1 MPAKEHISIT
11 LDEQVLRRVD
21 RLVDGKNTKNRS
33 HAIEKLL
40 SQYLDEQAVKQAV
53 VLCGG
58 HGADLEPIT
67 QEIPKPMIPV
77 KGKPILEYVINHL
90 KSEGITDIVLA
101 VDYMHDKIIS
111 HFGNGSKFGVN
122 IRYVVE
128 QKPLGT
134 AGSLAPLK
142 EMLSDTFVLLYGDI
156 LSKVDMQGMLRV
168 HRSTKT
174 LVTMALTTAPETKG
188 YGVAKLRGDKII
200 GFSEKPNPEHAE
212 SNLINAGVFIVEPEL
227 LTHQAVKKSE
237 RLLERVFEK
246 LAPKGELAGYV
257 YSGPWYDLETNEK
270 YGRAIK
276 EWR

>member
-1 MPAKEHISIT
+1 
-11 LDEQVLRRVD
+11 
-21 RLVDGKNTKNRS
+21 
-33 HAIEKLL
+33 
-40 SQYLDEQAVKQAV
+40 
-53 VLCGG
+53 
-58 HGADLEPIT
+58 
-67 QEIPKPMIPV
+67 MIPV
-77 KGKPILEYVINHL
+77 KGKPVLEYVINHL
-90 KSEGITDIVLA
+90 KSEGILDIVLA

-174 LVTMALTTAPETKG
+174 LVTMALTTSPETKG
-188 YGVAKLRGDKII
+188 YGVAKLRGDKIV
-200 GFSEKPNPEHAE
+200 GFSEKPNPKHAE
-212 SNLINAGVFIVEPEL
+212 SNLINAGVFLVEPEL
-227 LTHQAVKKSE
+227 LKHQTVKKSE
-237 RLLERVFEK
+237 RQLERVFEK
-246 LAPKGELAGYV
+246 LAPEGELAGYV

>member
-1 MPAKEHISIT
+1 MTKMPAKEHISIT

-58 HGADLEPIT
+58 HGTTLEPIT
-67 QEIPKPMIPV
+67 QEIPKPMIPI
-77 KGKPILEYVINHL
+77 KGKPVLEYVINHL
-90 KSEGITDIVLA
+90 KSEGILDIVLA

-156 LSKVDMQGMLRV
+156 LSKVDMQGMLR
-168 HRSTKT
+168 
-174 LVTMALTTAPETKG
+174 
-188 YGVAKLRGDKII
+188 
-200 GFSEKPNPEHAE
+200 
-212 SNLINAGVFIVEPEL
+212 
-227 LTHQAVKKSE
+227 
-237 RLLERVFEK
+237 
-246 LAPKGELAGYV
+246 
-257 YSGPWYDLETNEK
+257 
-270 YGRAIK
+270 
-276 EWR
+276 